1 MELDPRR
8 LRVLRAVAL
17 RGGVMD
23 AAKVLHLTP
32 SAVSQHLAQLER
44 EVGQPLIDRSRR
56 RVGLTPAG
64 KLLAARAERIE
75 HELAEA
81 RRELTLLT
89 GRVTGPVSIGAF
101 STAVSHLLVPALGTL
116 ARTHPGLRPS
126 VIESEGP
133 EALRDLRT
141 GGLDLLVV
149 EYDADD
155 PAPSHHAKDLASAP
169 IADDEYRVVTPADW
183 APAPRTVRDLT
194 DRPWVTGP
202 PGTACRRA
210 LERVSA
216 QYGLAPRLAHTCRE
230 FRTVLS
236 LVRGGLGA
244 AVLPT
249 LALADA
255 PADMVALPGVPVAG
269 HRRIAVVWRSS
280 GDVGVRSGA
289 ATAASSD
296 SASTAAHTA
305 ATPDPLTSALVAALQ
320 EASGPLGLTP
330 ID

>member
-75 HELAEA
+75 QELSEA
-81 RRELTLLT
+81 RRELALLT
-89 GRVTGPVSIGAF
+89 GRATGPVAVGAF
-101 STAVSHLLVPALGTL
+101 STAVSHLLVPALGAL
-116 ARTHPGLRPS
+116 ARSHPGLRPE
-126 VIESEGP
+126 VVESEGP
-133 EALRDLRT
+133 EALRELRT

-155 PAPSHHAKDLASAP
+155 PAPYHRAKDLASAP
-169 IADDEYRVVTPADW
+169 VADDEYRVVTPADW
-183 APAPRTVRDLT
+183 TPAPRTVRDLT
-194 DRPWVTGP
+194 DRPWVAGP

-210 LERVSA
+210 LERISD
-216 QYGLAPRLAHTCRE
+216 QYGLAARRAHTCRE
-230 FRTVLS
+230 FPTVLA
-236 LVRGGLGA
+236 LVRAGLGA

-255 PADMVALPGVPVAG
+255 PPETVALPAVPVAG
-269 HRRIAVVWRSS
+269 HRRIAAVWRAP
-280 GDVGVRSGA
+280 RSG
-289 ATAASSD
+289 
-296 SASTAAHTA
+296 
-305 ATPDPLTSALVAALQ
+305 PEPLTSALVTALQ
-320 EASGPLGLTP
+320 EAAVDLGLTP
-330 ID
+330 IT